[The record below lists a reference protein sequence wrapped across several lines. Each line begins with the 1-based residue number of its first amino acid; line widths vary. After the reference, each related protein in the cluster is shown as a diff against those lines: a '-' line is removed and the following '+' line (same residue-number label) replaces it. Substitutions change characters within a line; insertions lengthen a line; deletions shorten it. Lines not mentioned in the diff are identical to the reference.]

1 MSGKGS
7 ERETV
12 ERDEDTTDPREPLI
26 KSSEPSIPPE
36 VPEADLLEQ
45 SREADQDLVR
55 PEVPS
60 SGLLDE
66 EASEADVLEQ
76 AREVPFDDDSYR

>member
-7 ERETV
+7 DRDSV
-12 ERDEDTTDPREPLI
+12 EKLEDATDRRGLDLKP
-26 KSSEPSIPPE
+26 SEPSIPTE

-45 SREADQDLVR
+45 AREADQDLIR
-55 PEVPS
+55 PEVR
-60 SGLLDE
+60 LLDE

-76 AREVPFDDDSYR
+76 AQEVPFDDDSYR